1 MSRAHLQWGLVGLL
15 GLVGLFL
22 VYSINPTESQR
33 FPKCPFYRFTDLH
46 CPGCGTTRA
55 THQFLHGNV
64 LRGLA
69 YNPILSIVVPLLGL
83 LCWEQLGRARG
94 WHVWPVA
101 RWISSWIVWAIVIY
115 WVARNVPFMPFT
127 LLAPH

>member
-1 MSRAHLQWGLVGLL
+1 MSAWARWVVLGLL
-15 GLVGLFL
+15 
-22 VYSINPTESQR
+22 SESHR
-33 FPKCPFYRFTDLH
+33 IAALPEVRFTDLH

-69 YNPILSIVVPLLGL
+69 CNPILSLAVPLIAL
-83 LCWEQLGRARG
+83 LVWEQLGRARS
-94 WHVWPVA
+94 WPVWPVWPVT
-101 RWISSWIVWAIVIY
+101 RTVSPWVLWIVLGY
-115 WVARNVPFMPFT
+115 WVARNLPFMPFT